1 MVVVALM
8 DVILERVV
16 GPGALQLW
24 QRGLRG
30 SLPASK
36 GESAAQIGTLSLVRD
51 AAQLPL
57 LDVVTQDGAGLVDAL
72 VEQAVAGLQKQFSSF

>member
-24 QRGLRG
+24 QWGLGG

-36 GESAAQIGTLSLVRD
+36 GESTAQIGTLTLVRD

-72 VEQAVAGLQKQFSSF
+72 VEQAVAGLEKQFNSF